1 MMPRQGDYVLN
12 TLFTVRKELLI
23 EVDDLSDKQLNKQL
37 SADKW
42 SVSQVIRHLIFMDE
56 IILPSLKKAV
66 QQESKKAM
74 EKNLDFVLDRTKKVK
89 SPLPEPATE
98 FISKKELLKNL
109 THARTPLLEY
119 INEIIDESVIEDK
132 SMIHPLFGPMSII
145 QMIEFIGLH
154 EKRHIEQIKE
164 LKDSL
169 LCC

>member
-1 MMPRQGDYVLN
+1 MPRQGDYVLN

-23 EVDDLSDKQLNKQL
+23 EVDALSDEQLNKKP

-42 SVSQVIRHLIFMDE
+42 SVSQVIRHLISMDE
-56 IILPSLKKAV
+56 MILPSLKKAV
-66 QQESKKAM
+66 QQESTKTL
-74 EKNLDFVLDRTKKVK
+74 EKNLDFVLDRTKKVI
-89 SPLPEPATE
+89 SPLPEPSAE
-98 FISKKELLKNL
+98 IISKKELLKNL

-119 INEIIDESVIEDK
+119 IHEIIDESVIEDK

-164 LKDSL
+164 IKDSL
-169 LCC
+169 LYY